1 MTDVVGWW
9 CGVLAMEI
17 VNYRA
22 GLIIG
27 TALQISVW
35 QFSRT
40 FDFQSTND
48 KRMLTKYFAK
58 VSVKFNPTHRSARLA
73 RMFLASIPPS
83 ARGDVQVSQKVLNE
97 QSGDKPEISVTYKDG
112 KNITLDPTTVKTTY
126 DMVQA
131 FDQYS
136 RSLKIQDDISDN

>member
-58 VSVKFNPTHRSARLA
+58 VSVKFNPTHRSGMLNRKGTVQLA
-73 RMFLASIPPS
+73 PASCLLAVVCRQDWVEDSSNISSAGTNVSSI
-83 ARGDVQVSQKVLNE
+83 
-97 QSGDKPEISVTYKDG
+97 
-112 KNITLDPTTVKTTY
+112 
-126 DMVQA
+126 
-131 FDQYS
+131 YS
-136 RSLKIQDDISDN
+136 SKCPRRCPGVAKGIE